1 MQWKLQSTIVSLL
14 LRFYDPESGSIL
26 LDGQDIR
33 GMNIRWLRSQ
43 IGFVGQ
49 EPVLFS
55 GSVSDNVKKG
65 RVDMVSTPLLSLEEA
80 MKISDAHRREQNEE
94 EGSCCYSCCGKCSGA
109 GSGNVNGD
117 EQHAN
122 FAAKLSKKKNI
133 GKDLTTPF
141 IDPESGT

>member
-1 MQWKLQSTIVSLL
+1 MKWKLQSTIVSLL

-26 LDGQDIR
+26 LDGQDVR
-33 GMNIRWLRSQ
+33 GLNIRWLRSQ

-94 EGSCCYSCCGKCSGA
+94 EGSCCYSCCGICSG
-109 GSGNVNGD
+109 GGVVSGD

-122 FAAKLSKKKNI
+122 FAAKLYSKKKNVS
-133 GKDLTTPF
+133 KDLSTPF
-141 IDPESGT
+141 IDPESGTT

>member
-1 MQWKLQSTIVSLL
+1 MKLQSTIVSLL

-33 GMNIRWLRSQ
+33 ELNIRWLRSQ

-65 RVDMVSTPLLSLEEA
+65 RVDMVAKPLLSMEEA
-80 MKISDAHRREQNEE
+80 MELSDAHRKEQY
-94 EGSCCYSCCGKCSGA
+94 EGRSCSCCGTKSLG
-109 GSGNVNGD
+109 GVGD
-117 EQHAN
+117 EHESSS
-122 FAAKLSKKKNI
+122 AAA
-133 GKDLTTPF
+133 GKDLEL
-141 IDPESGT
+141 ESG